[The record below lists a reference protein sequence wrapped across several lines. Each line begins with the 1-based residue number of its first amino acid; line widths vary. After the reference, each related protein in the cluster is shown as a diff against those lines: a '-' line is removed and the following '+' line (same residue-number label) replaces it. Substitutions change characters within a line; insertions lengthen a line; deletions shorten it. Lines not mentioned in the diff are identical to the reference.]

1 MIYFKDLDYQEE
13 VGAGV
18 EISYEPLTQEVM
30 RNCEG
35 VIVRCFPIFKYI
47 LAVSAFV

>member
-18 EISYEPLTQEVM
+18 EISYEPLTKEVVNKCWGM
-30 RNCEG
+30 IFG
-35 VIVRCFPIFKYI
+35 CFQNFEYI
-47 LAVSAFV
+47 LEVSAFG